1 MNSNNKPLFT
11 LSIAAE
17 IIGVHQRTL
26 MLYENEDLVIPHR
39 TKTNRRRYSPVDI
52 DKLRFVQYLTRKE
65 GLNLAG
71 VRTMFKILDSLGD
84 QKEAKVAE
92 IFPDFHLPLQN

>member
-1 MNSNNKPLFT
+1 MNPSTKPLFT

-39 TKTNRRRYSPVDI
+39 TKTNRRRYSPADI
-52 DKLRFVQYLTRKE
+52 DKLRFIQFLTRKQ

-71 VRTMFKILDSLGD
+71 VRILFQVLDSLGD
-84 QKEAKVAE
+84 KKDDKVKE
-92 IFPDFHLPLQN
+92 IFPEFKLPA

>member
-1 MNSNNKPLFT
+1 MNPSTKPLFT

-39 TKTNRRRYSPVDI
+39 TKTNRRRYSPADI
-52 DKLRFVQYLTRKE
+52 DKLRFIQFLTRKQ

-71 VRTMFKILDSLGD
+71 VRILFQVLDSLGD
-84 QKEAKVAE
+84 KKEEKVKE
-92 IFPDFHLPLQN
+92 IFPDFKLPA

>member
-1 MNSNNKPLFT
+1 MNPNTKPLFT

-26 MLYENEDLVIPHR
+26 MLYENENLVIPHR
-39 TKTNRRRYSPVDI
+39 TKTNRRRYSPADI
-52 DKLRFVQYLTRKE
+52 DKLRFIQYLTRKQ

-71 VRTMFKILDSLGD
+71 VRILFQVLDSLGEKKD
-84 QKEAKVAE
+84 DKVKE
-92 IFPDFHLPLQN
+92 IFPDFKLPA

>member
-1 MNSNNKPLFT
+1 MNPSTKPLFT

-39 TKTNRRRYSPVDI
+39 TKTNRRRYSPADI
-52 DKLRFVQYLTRKE
+52 DKLRFIQFLTRKQ

-71 VRTMFKILDSLGD
+71 VRILFQVLDSLGD
-84 QKEAKVAE
+84 KKDDKVKE
-92 IFPDFHLPLQN
+92 IFPDFKLPA